1 MTGFTGSLKNY
12 SREYD
17 YNEYAYTS
25 CFTLLSCTGRNTR
38 SECANTGTI
47 WQALDLARLLE
58 NSFFLWHTYW
68 KFRFG
73 IMFRA
78 MHSYQ
83 SILSSSWLHTDYLS
97 VFLCN
102 IVIYPI
108 FVLLLCKGILLWLH
122 SCLEGK
128 VANFCILV

>member
-1 MTGFTGSLKNY
+1 MTGSTGSLKNY

-58 NSFFLWHTYW
+58 NFFFL
-68 KFRFG
+68 FQLLFG
-73 IMFRA
+73 KI
-78 MHSYQ
+78 
-83 SILSSSWLHTDYLS
+83 
-97 VFLCN
+97 
-102 IVIYPI
+102 
-108 FVLLLCKGILLWLH
+108 GILIGNPD
-122 SCLEGK
+122 S
-128 VANFCILV
+128 A